1 MAAAR
6 RVQLRGP
13 LLLLLLLLLLGAAGP
28 GARAA
33 RSRGADRQN
42 SLRRAASG
50 LYQGVSGLFGEDNVR
65 ALQKF
70 FSRLTERFVNGVD
83 VLMDTF
89 WRIWTDLL
97 DVLGIDASNLTHY
110 FSPAAI
116 ANNPTRAL
124 LLIGAI
130 LLAYWFLSLFLGFFF
145 YLLHMLFGRFFWI
158 ARVALFTLSCVYIL
172 QKYEGDPEH
181 AVLPLCFVVA
191 VYFMTG
197 PVGFYWR
204 RNSNSSLEEKMDH
217 LDSQIRLLNIRLSRV
232 IENLDRG
239 SEQ

>member
-1 MAAAR
+1 MAAGW
-6 RVQLRGP
+6 LP
-13 LLLLLLLLLLGAAGP
+13 TLLLVLALLLGGPVGP
-28 GARAA
+28 GVRGA
-33 RSRGADRQN
+33 RSRGAEKQN

-50 LYQGVSGLFGEDNVR
+50 LYQGVSGIFGEDNVR

-83 VLMDTF
+83 ILMDTF

-204 RNSNSSLEEKMDH
+204 RNSSSSLEEKMDH

-232 IENLDRG
+232 IESLDRG
-239 SEQ
+239 SDQ

>member
-13 LLLLLLLLLLGAAGP
+13 LLVLLLLLLGAAGP
-28 GARAA
+28 GAQAA

>member
-1 MAAAR
+1 MKKVHPEIGEPAFTPCFRKHGCDSTA
-6 RVQLRGP
+6 VGLCP
-13 LLLLLLLLLLGAAGP
+13 FGAVLVFFTP
-28 GARAA
+28 CHL
-33 RSRGADRQN
+33 QPTLVN
-42 SLRRAASG
+42 I
-50 LYQGVSGLFGEDNVR
+50 LYIFLC
-65 ALQKF
+65 
-70 FSRLTERFVNGVD
+70 FS
-83 VLMDTF
+83 
-89 WRIWTDLL
+89 
-97 DVLGIDASNLTHY
+97 ASNLTHY

>member
-6 RVQLRGP
+6 RVQLRA
-13 LLLLLLLLLLGAAGP
+13 LLLLLLLGAAGP
-28 GARAA
+28 GAGAA

>member
-1 MAAAR
+1 MAAGRLPA
-6 RVQLRGP
+6 V
-13 LLLLLLLLLLGAAGP
+13 LLLLALLLGGTAGP

-33 RSRGADRQN
+33 RSRGAEKQN
-42 SLRRAASG
+42 SFRRAASG

-116 ANNPTRAL
+116 ANNPTRAI

-145 YLLHMLFGRFFWI
+145 YLLHMIFGRFFWI
-158 ARVALFTLSCVYIL
+158 ARVALFTLSCIYIL

-239 SEQ
+239 SDQ

>member
-6 RVQLRGP
+6 RALLS
-13 LLLLLLLLLLGAAGP
+13 LLLLLLLLWGSAGP
-28 GARAA
+28 GAEAA
-33 RSRGADRQN
+33 RGRGGDRQN

-50 LYQGVSGLFGEDNVR
+50 LYQGISGLFGEDNVR

-204 RNSNSSLEEKMDH
+204 RNSSSSLEEKMDH

>member
-1 MAAAR
+1 M
-6 RVQLRGP
+6 
-13 LLLLLLLLLLGAAGP
+13 GP
-28 GARAA
+28 GAWAA
-33 RSRGADRQN
+33 RSRGAEKQN
-42 SLRRAASG
+42 SFRRAASG

-116 ANNPTRAL
+116 ANSPTRAL

-217 LDSQIRLLNIRLSRV
+217 LDSQIRLLNIRLSRL

-239 SEQ
+239 SNQ

>member
-6 RVQLRGP
+6 RVQLRG
-13 LLLLLLLLLLGAAGP
+13 LLLLLLLLLGAAGP

>member
-1 MAAAR
+1 
-6 RVQLRGP
+6 Q
-13 LLLLLLLLLLGAAGP
+13 
-28 GARAA
+28 
-33 RSRGADRQN
+33 
-42 SLRRAASG
+42 
-50 LYQGVSGLFGEDNVR
+50 
-65 ALQKF
+65 F

-116 ANNPTRAL
+116 ANSPTRAL

-217 LDSQIRLLNIRLSRV
+217 LDSQIRLLNIRLSRL

-239 SEQ
+239 SNQ

>member
-1 MAAAR
+1 
-6 RVQLRGP
+6 
-13 LLLLLLLLLLGAAGP
+13 
-28 GARAA
+28 
-33 RSRGADRQN
+33 
-42 SLRRAASG
+42 SG
-50 LYQGVSGLFGEDNVR
+50 LYQGFSSVFGEENVR

-158 ARVALFTLSCVYIL
+158 ARVALFTLSCIYIL

-204 RNSNSSLEEKMDH
+204 RNTNSSLEEKMDH
-217 LDSQIRLLNIRLSRV
+217 LDSQIRLLNIRLARV

-239 SEQ
+239 SDQ

>member
-1 MAAAR
+1 MAAGRLPA
-6 RVQLRGP
+6 V
-13 LLLLLLLLLLGAAGP
+13 LLLLALLLGGTAGP

-33 RSRGADRQN
+33 RSRGAEKQN
-42 SLRRAASG
+42 SFRRAASG

-116 ANNPTRAL
+116 ANNPTRAV

-145 YLLHMLFGRFFWI
+145 YLLHMIFGRFFWI
-158 ARVALFTLSCVYIL
+158 ARVALFTLSCIYIL

-239 SEQ
+239 GDQ

>member
-6 RVQLRGP
+6 RVQLRAQ
-13 LLLLLLLLLLGAAGP
+13 LLLLLLLLLGAAGP

-239 SEQ
+239 TEQ

>member
-1 MAAAR
+1 MAAGRLPA
-6 RVQLRGP
+6 
-13 LLLLLLLLLLGAAGP
+13 LLLLVALLLVGMAGP

-33 RSRGADRQN
+33 RSRGAEKQN

-50 LYQGVSGLFGEDNVR
+50 LYQGISSIFGEDNVR

-239 SEQ
+239 SDQ

>member
-1 MAAAR
+1 MAAGR
-6 RVQLRGP
+6 RPAV
-13 LLLLLLLLLLGAAGP
+13 LLLLLALLLGGTAGP

-33 RSRGADRQN
+33 RSRGAEKQN
-42 SLRRAASG
+42 SFRRAASG
-50 LYQGVSGLFGEDNVR
+50 LYQGVSGMFGEDNVR

-124 LLIGAI
+124 LLMGAI

-145 YLLHMLFGRFFWI
+145 YLLHMIFGRFFWI

-204 RNSNSSLEEKMDH
+204 RNSSSSLEEKMDH

-239 SEQ
+239 SDQ